1 MVVVMVVV
9 MLIMLLLLL
18 VLIGWPRAV
27 AIAVLLVRLLALL
40 VMIPWTSTTAGA
52 SGPVGRTRFFKG
64 GNDRGGGRCVRKVV
78 MVLLRWLLLRGRM
91 ALRTLLLRR
100 LVVLQG
106 VRKGRGGRRRTRGDR
121 IVVNPGTVRRGHYR
135 RRV

>member
-1 MVVVMVVV
+1 MMVVV
-9 MLIMLLLLL
+9 MLIVLLLLLLL
-18 VLIGWPRAV
+18 VLIGWPRVV

-40 VMIPWTSTTAGA
+40 VMVPWTSATPGA
-52 SGPVGRTRFFKG
+52 SGPVGRTRFFEG
-64 GNDRGGGRCVRKVV
+64 GNDRGGGRRVRKVV
-78 MVLLRWLLLRGRM
+78 MVLLRWLLRGRM
-91 ALRTLLLRR
+91 ALRTLLLRW

-106 VRKGRGGRRRTRGDR
+106 VRKGCGRRRTWGDR